1 MRWEGRRAVLAAA
14 VLLTVVAGFLLPS
27 VLLAQPKYPIRPIT
41 LIVPW
46 AAGGGTDRISRMV
59 AVLLERELGA
69 PVTVV
74 NRTGGGGAVGHT
86 AGATATPDG
95 YTITMVTVEIAMMHW
110 LGLAKVN
117 YKDFRPVALLNFDP
131 AGISVSATAP
141 WKTYRELHEYI
152 RANPG
157 KLKASGTAAGG
168 IWDLA
173 RAGWLKTAGFPTDAV
188 RWVPS
193 TGAAPALAELV
204 AGGVDIVTA
213 SLPEAAPLIAAG
225 KVRPLAIMADKRD
238 PMFPDV
244 PTLKELGINW
254 SLGAWRGIAV
264 PKFTPT
270 NVVNVLEKALAKVV
284 ENPEF
289 KDFMQKNGFGI
300 LYKPAKEFAK
310 FMEEQDRLMGQ
321 LMKEVGLAK

>member
-1 MRWEGRRAVLAAA
+1 MRWEGRRMLLLLLAAT
-14 VLLTVVAGFLLPS
+14 LLVGSLLPTVS
-27 VLLAQPKYPIRPIT
+27 VAQPKYPIRPIT
-41 LIVPW
+41 LICPW

-59 AVLLERELGA
+59 AVLLEKELGV

-117 YKDFRPVALLNFDP
+117 YKDFRPVALLNYDP

-173 RAGWLKTAGFPTDAV
+173 RAGWLKTAGFPIDAV
-188 RWVPS
+188 RWIPS

-225 KVRPLAIMADKRD
+225 KVRPLAIMAEKRD

-264 PKFTPT
+264 PKFTT
-270 NVVNVLEKALAKVV
+270 TTAVTVLEKALAKVV

-289 KDFMQKNGFGI
+289 KEFMRKNGFGI
-300 LYKPAKEFAK
+300 LYKPAKEFGK